1 MMLRLKATGFRHPVE
16 HLVVQGGHSEPL
28 DEIPK
33 MEAFRKMIEDAGFKS
48 TSVEPI
54 LGGLVA
60 IHGGW
65 KI

>member
-1 MMLRLKATGFRHPVE
+1 
-16 HLVVQGGHSEPL
+16 
-28 DEIPK
+28 
-33 MEAFRKMIEDAGFKS
+33 MEAFRAMIGEAGFKS

>member
-1 MMLRLKATGFRHPVE
+1 MADFKA
-16 HLVVQGGHSEPL
+16 
-28 DEIPK
+28 
-33 MEAFRKMIEDAGFKS
+33 MIGEAGFVS

>member
-1 MMLRLKATGFRHPVE
+1 MI
-16 HLVVQGGHSEPL
+16 
-28 DEIPK
+28 DE
-33 MEAFRKMIEDAGFKS
+33 AGFKS

-65 KI
+65 KSI

>member
-1 MMLRLKATGFRHPVE
+1 VMIGEAGFR
-16 HLVVQGGHSEPL
+16 
-28 DEIPK
+28 
-33 MEAFRKMIEDAGFKS
+33 S

>member
-1 MMLRLKATGFRHPVE
+1 MRDFQR
-16 HLVVQGGHSEPL
+16 
-28 DEIPK
+28 
-33 MEAFRKMIEDAGFKS
+33 MIEQAGFKS

-60 IHGGW
+60 IWGGW

>member
-1 MMLRLKATGFRHPVE
+1 
-16 HLVVQGGHSEPL
+16 
-28 DEIPK
+28 
-33 MEAFRKMIEDAGFKS
+33 MEAFAQMIADAGFAS
-48 TSVEPI
+48 DCVEPI

>member
-1 MMLRLKATGFRHPVE
+1 MDVFR
-16 HLVVQGGHSEPL
+16 S
-28 DEIPK
+28 
-33 MEAFRKMIEDAGFKS
+33 MIGEAGFKS